1 MDFGYPQLTNT
12 SQVKDYIVTPVEQN
26 SFFFNFTSK
35 NLFKTSTINATTTKD
50 SITKAEEKNA
60 IFFDVI
66 ETLDIIFNHS
76 DKIVAQFLN
85 GTIQAKS
92 YLTGNP
98 ELDLEFNDISC
109 IQDYMFH
116 ECVDHSNY

>member
-26 SFFFNFTSK
+26 NFFFNFASK

-109 IQDYMFH
+109 I
-116 ECVDHSNY
+116 

>member
-1 MDFGYPQLTNT
+1 M
-12 SQVKDYIVTPVEQN
+12 EEN
-26 SFFFNFTSK
+26 SNFFNFTSK

-50 SITKAEEKNA
+50 SITKAEQKNA
-60 IFFDVI
+60 IFFDVV
-66 ETLDIIFNHS
+66 ETLDIIFNQS
-76 DKIVAQFLN
+76 DKIVGQYLN

-109 IQDYMFH
+109 IQD
-116 ECVDHSNY
+116 